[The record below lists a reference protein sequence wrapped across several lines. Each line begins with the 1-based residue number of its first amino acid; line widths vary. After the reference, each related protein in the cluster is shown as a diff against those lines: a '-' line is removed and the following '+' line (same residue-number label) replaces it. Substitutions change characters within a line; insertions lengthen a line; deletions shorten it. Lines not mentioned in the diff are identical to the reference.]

1 MGGNVHIYAQH
12 GWGKS
17 DKIEA
22 GLRAGH
28 LSGVILSPRDEQPN
42 RMADLVDDLRD
53 EFGEEITIL
62 FDPQF
67 YATTVVP
74 ARDGRLPDYS
84 YYEPGLARGRFIAQ
98 ADIQRYVENT
108 LAYQTTLR
116 LDRVIAPSVLF
127 GDFRDPWSQIALS
140 LAEEA
145 IVVHAGLGSAPP
157 LLVSLVIDESALR
170 SRDALNEF
178 LDIITVWDLAGV
190 YVVVRCN
197 DPNYPALLEET
208 SLANLMYLVYV
219 LAKVNGLEVVCGYSD
234 LVGLLLHAVG
244 AKATGTGWFNSLRQ
258 FSLARFQPTT
268 GGQQPRARYT
278 STPLLNSILVLPE
291 LEACHQ
297 VGAIG
302 QVLSTT
308 SYDGVMASGNPANSP
323 WPLEVACLHHW
334 EVLHDVA
341 QLVSSQL
348 SVAENLAV
356 LEDRVRQA
364 VATYRLLEGA
374 GVVFEPSTGPRNLAL
389 WLRGIASFRADAGI

>member
-1 MGGNVHIYAQH
+1 MHIYAQH

-17 DKIEA
+17 DKIEE

-28 LSGVILSPRDEQPN
+28 LSGVILSPRDEEPD
-42 RMADLVDDLRD
+42 RMAALVDALRD

-74 ARDGRLPDYS
+74 ARDRFLPDYS

-98 ADIQRYVENT
+98 ADIHRYVETT
-108 LAYQTTLR
+108 LAYQTTLG

-127 GDFRDPWSQIALS
+127 ADFRDPWSQIALS
-140 LAEEA
+140 LAQEA
-145 IVVHAGLGSAPP
+145 IAVHAGLGSAPP

-197 DPNYPALLEET
+197 DLNYPALFEET
-208 SLANLMYLVYV
+208 PLANLMYLVYV

-244 AKATGTGWFNSLRQ
+244 ASATGTGWYNNLRQ
-258 FSLARFQPTT
+258 FSLVRFQPAT
-268 GGQQPRARYT
+268 GGQRPRDRYT
-278 STPLLNSILVLPE
+278 STPLLNSILVVPE
-291 LEACHQ
+291 LEASYQ

-302 QVLSTT
+302 QVLSNT
-308 SYDGVMASGNPANSP
+308 SYDGVMVSRNPANSP
-323 WPLEVACLHHW
+323 WPLNVACLHHW
-334 EVLHDVA
+334 EVLDSVV
-341 QLVSSQL
+341 QLVSSQG
-348 SVAENLAV
+348 SVAQNLAV
-356 LEDRVRQA
+356 LEDRIRQA
-364 VATYRLLEGA
+364 AATYTLLEGA
-374 GVVFEPSTGPRNLAL
+374 GLVFEPSTGPRNLAL
-389 WLRGIASFRADAGI
+389 WLRAIASFRADAGI

>member
-1 MGGNVHIYAQH
+1 
-12 GWGKS
+12 
-17 DKIEA
+17 
-22 GLRAGH
+22 
-28 LSGVILSPRDEQPN
+28 
-42 RMADLVDDLRD
+42 MADYVGDLRH
-53 EFGEEITIL
+53 EFGDRITIL
-62 FDPQF
+62 LDPQF

-74 ARDGRLPDYS
+74 AHDGSLPHYP

-98 ADIQRYVENT
+98 ADIHRYVKNT
-108 LAYQTTLR
+108 LEYQNTLP
-116 LDRVIAPSVLF
+116 LDRIIAPSVLF
-127 GDFRDPWSQIALS
+127 TDFRDPWSQIALS
-140 LAEEA
+140 LAQESIA
-145 IVVHAGLGSAPP
+145 VHAGLGSAPP

-170 SRDALNEF
+170 NRDALDEF

-190 YVVVRCN
+190 YLVVRCN
-197 DPNYPALLEET
+197 DLTYPALFEEIP
-208 SLANLMYLVYV
+208 LANLAYLVYV
-219 LAKVNGLEVVCGYSD
+219 LAEVNGFEVVCGYCD

-244 AKATGTGWFNSLRQ
+244 AKATGTGWFNNLRQ

-268 GGQQPRARYT
+268 GGQQARARYT

-323 WPLEVACLHHW
+323 WPPEVACLHHW

-341 QLVSSQL
+341 QLVSSQV

-364 VATYRLLEGA
+364 AATYTLLEGA
-374 GVVFEPSTGPRNLAL
+374 GLVFEPSTGPRNLAL
-389 WLRGIASFRADAGI
+389 WLRAIASFRADAGI